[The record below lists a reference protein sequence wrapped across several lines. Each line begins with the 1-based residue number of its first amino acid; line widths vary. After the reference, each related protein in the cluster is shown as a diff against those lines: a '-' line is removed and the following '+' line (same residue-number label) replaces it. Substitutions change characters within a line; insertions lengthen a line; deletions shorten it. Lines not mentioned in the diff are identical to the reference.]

1 MLTALLILCPLA
13 QAGDAFHMKNSSM
26 EFRVGP
32 AALADSN
39 IQAVYGEQGNQLF
52 FLESGLQMFRVLEFD
67 AGIGLLRESDPAL
80 GQDSGEES
88 GYTTRLSLLP
98 VSLSGTFRLDLF
110 DGQPLVP
117 FASGGV
123 DYWLWT
129 EQQNT
134 GEGYLQGTSTKGGKL
149 GYHYG
154 FGVNVLLDTFAQERA
169 SRAEARWGIEDS
181 YLVVEYRLQETLAEE
196 GLAFGGSVISAGLKI
211 DR

>member
-13 QAGDAFHMKNSSM
+13 QAGDAFHSKSTSL
-26 EFRVGP
+26 EFRAGP
-32 AALADSN
+32 ASLADSN
-39 IQAVYGEQGNQLF
+39 IQSVYGENGNQLF
-52 FLESGLQMFRVLEFD
+52 FLESGMQFFRLLEVD
-67 AGIGLLRESDPAL
+67 VGLGLLRESDAAL

-88 GYTTRLSLLP
+88 GYTTRLSLFP
-98 VSLSGTFRLDLF
+98 ISLSGTFRLDVF

-123 DYWLWT
+123 DYWLWA

-134 GEGYLQGTSTKGGKL
+134 GDGYLMGSSTKGGKL

-154 FGVNVLLDTFAQERA
+154 VGVNVLLDVFSQERA

-181 YLVVEYRLQETLAEE
+181 YLVVEYRLQETLSEE